1 METSDINETHC
12 SDPVLTYPSIMTTKR
27 EAPQVDIDLSISNSN
42 VSDEYAR
49 HMSYGKQVE
58 IIDLENDCT
67 LEDKDF
73 DNSQRKYVPLI
84 IILSLS
90 LSLSTLLRF
99 STCQRIMP
107 NTLHVSDVK
116 KLTSLLYVLD
126 VVFLYMILTCPFS
139 QDGDC
144 IYWDR
149 RFS

>member
-90 LSLSTLLRF
+90 LSLYTST
-99 STCQRIMP
+99 
-107 NTLHVSDVK
+107 
-116 KLTSLLYVLD
+116 
-126 VVFLYMILTCPFS
+126 FLNLSKNNAKYLACF
-139 QDGDC
+139 
-144 IYWDR
+144 
-149 RFS
+149 

>member
-1 METSDINETHC
+1 
-12 SDPVLTYPSIMTTKR
+12 MTTKR

-90 LSLSTLLRF
+90 LSLHF
-99 STCQRIMP
+99 Y
-107 NTLHVSDVK
+107 VSQLVK
-116 KLTSLLYVLD
+116 E
-126 VVFLYMILTCPFS
+126 
-139 QDGDC
+139 
-144 IYWDR
+144 
-149 RFS
+149 